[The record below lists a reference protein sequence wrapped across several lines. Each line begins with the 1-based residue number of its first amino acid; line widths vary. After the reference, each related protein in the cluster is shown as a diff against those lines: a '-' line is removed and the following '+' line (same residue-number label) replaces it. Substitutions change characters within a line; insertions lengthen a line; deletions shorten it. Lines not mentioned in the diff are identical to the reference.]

1 MLFAFVTTYY
11 LSREMNS
18 DGYGELAILMSFH
31 SLMIIFPKSLNP
43 GLLRLLNSKAVN
55 AKSYIFAEQLRLYSA
70 VVQLVFGLILMIPVF
85 RYFTQSDIPFLFFSL
100 IVIQSVGFNFEQYV
114 LQHLQ
119 AIGEYKR
126 YAIVN
131 TLNRFVKLMGILFLL
146 LLGEM
151 SLIWVV
157 IVQILAQYSALFYLP
172 KRSSGLSYIDFHQLR
187 SHHITKYSLRIL
199 VTEIILVLGLKG
211 QYFFAFNKFSNSEI
225 GNFALAENLI
235 LFVGLIPQSILT
247 LYSPMIQKSESHEE
261 TKLLLRLTQ
270 FSIGYFI
277 ICAIGYF
284 VAPVTIEFIFGNQ
297 YQQTI
302 EVFKILIIGA
312 FFTMSASSYFP
323 FFHKWGQAKTILSI
337 EGSTSVFFICVL
349 LIFQFNTLEYISY
362 AYMGSRIFN
371 YILCNVYYFK
381 RRL

>member
-1 MLFAFVTTYY
+1 
-11 LSREMNS
+11 MNS

-55 AKSYIFAEQLRLYSA
+55 EKTYHFAEQLRLYSA
-70 VVQLVFGLILMIPVF
+70 VAQLFFGLILMVPIF
-85 RYFTQSDIPFLFFSL
+85 RYFTQSEIPYLFFSL
-100 IVIQSVGFNFEQYV
+100 IVIQSVGFNIEQYV
-114 LQHLQ
+114 LQHMQ
-119 AIGEYKR
+119 SIGKYKQ

-131 TLNRFVKLMGILFLL
+131 TLNRFVKLLGIVLLL

-157 IVQILAQYSALFYLP
+157 IIQILAQYSALIYFP
-172 KRSSGLSYIDFHQLR
+172 KRSPDLKYIDIYKLS
-187 SHHITKYSLRIL
+187 SHHITKYSMRIL
-199 VTEIILVLGLKG
+199 LTEIILVLGLKG
-211 QYFFAFNKFSNSEI
+211 QYFFAFNQFSHSQI

-247 LYSPMIQKSESHEE
+247 IYSPLIQKSETHEE
-261 TKLLLRLTQ
+261 SQLLLRLTQ
-270 FSIGYFI
+270 FSFGYFI
-277 ICAIGYF
+277 ICVIGYY
-284 VAPVTIEFIFGNQ
+284 VAPMSIKFIFGEQ

-337 EGSTSVFFICVL
+337 EGSTSVFFICIL
-349 LIFQFNTLEYISY
+349 LVFQFNTLEYISY
-362 AYMGSRIFN
+362 AYMVSRIFN
-371 YILCNVYYFK
+371 FVLCNVFYFK